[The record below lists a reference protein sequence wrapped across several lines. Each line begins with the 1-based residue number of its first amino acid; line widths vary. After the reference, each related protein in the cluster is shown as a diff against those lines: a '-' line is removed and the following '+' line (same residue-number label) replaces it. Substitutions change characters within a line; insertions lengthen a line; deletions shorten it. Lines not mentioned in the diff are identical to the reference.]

1 MKQVEEN
8 KIKDFVNQFGYGRK
22 VKIKIKKKLV
32 NGEILKTEQLPLS
45 IPKVIF
51 DELNWE
57 EGTLVEWETDLHLE
71 NGKDDKVR
79 ILLRNVDDKILGDT

>member
-1 MKQVEEN
+1 M
-8 KIKDFVNQFGYGRK
+8 
-22 VKIKIKKKLV
+22 KIKIKKKLV
-32 NGEILKTEQLPLS
+32 DGEILKTEQLHLS

-79 ILLRNVDDKILGDT
+79 ILLRNIDDIELLNRSNYLLISRLQDV

>member
-1 MKQVEEN
+1 MGE
-8 KIKDFVNQFGYGRK
+8 K

-32 NGEILKTEQLPLS
+32 NGEILKTEQLHLS

-57 EGTLVEWETDLHLE
+57 EGTLVEWEVAGFLE
-71 NGKDDKVR
+71 NDKDAR
-79 ILLRNVDDKILGDT
+79 IILRNIDDKILE

>member
-1 MKQVEEN
+1 MGE
-8 KIKDFVNQFGYGRK
+8 K

-32 NGEILKTEQLPLS
+32 DGEILKTEQLHLS

-57 EGTLVEWETDLHLE
+57 EGTLVEWETDLDLE

-79 ILLRNVDDKILGDT
+79 ILLRNVDDKILGDTK

>member
-1 MKQVEEN
+1 M
-8 KIKDFVNQFGYGRK
+8 VNLISRPDLDMGEK

-32 NGEILKTEQLPLS
+32 NGEILKTEQLQLS

-71 NGKDDKVR
+71 NGKDDKGQNTV
-79 ILLRNVDDKILGDT
+79 

>member
-1 MKQVEEN
+1 MGE
-8 KIKDFVNQFGYGRK
+8 K
-22 VKIKIKKKLV
+22 VKIKIKKKLL
-32 NGEILKTEQLPLS
+32 NGEIVKTEQLHLS

-79 ILLRNVDDKILGDT
+79 ILLRNIDDNILGDAE

>member
-1 MKQVEEN
+1 MKIEIE
-8 KIKDFVNQFGYGRK
+8 
-22 VKIKIKKKLV
+22 KKLL
-32 NGEILKTEQLPLS
+32 NNEIVKTEEFYFK
-45 IPKVIF
+45 IPKAIF

-79 ILLRNVDDKILGDT
+79 ILLRNIDDKILQ